1 MAATPAPKKGGK
13 PSLLS
18 KLPPEKRQKALIM
31 LAAGG
36 AFAVI
41 SLLVVI
47 ASDAPVRRGGQAT
60 TDTMGNVLMTGQA
73 REMGLDGVARDMDRL
88 EQEMNELRAENEKLR
103 RAQDSGTGGPI
114 PAPRP
119 GDPDAALRDLSSEVA
134 RNQGPPGT
142 LYNPG
147 RAELN
152 PVLPQDSG
160 IIRPTGPGQ
169 SGGAAGGA
177 QYGRGNPNAGNQ
189 AQVAPLAAPQI
200 QTIRAEA
207 PAAADPVAAAPKRPP
222 VYLPTGSMVT
232 GTLLTGL
239 DAPTGRAAQNAPIP
253 VVIRVQHEAILPSRY
268 RSDVREAFILAS
280 GYGDLSSERAYLRAE
295 RISMILRNGDVIDI
309 PVRMA
314 AVGSDGKSGLRG
326 RLVSKQGAI
335 IAKALLAGTADGI
348 SRAFSSNY
356 SVGGN
361 GEDQSAGDIGMAGLS
376 GGASTALDR
385 VAAYFLSQAESQY
398 PVIEIDGGREITM
411 ILLEGT
417 ELRVRG
423 DEPGNATASTASRPS
438 STARNPG

>member
-1 MAATPAPKKGGK
+1 MALNPKKPAK
-13 PSLLS
+13 PNLLN
-18 KLPPEKRQKALIM
+18 KLPPEKRQKALII

-41 SLLVVI
+41 SLMVVL
-47 ASDAPVRRGGQAT
+47 ASDAPTKRGGSGK
-60 TDTMGNVLMTGQA
+60 TDAMGNVLMTGPA

-88 EQEMNELRAENEKLR
+88 EREMNQLRAENERLR
-103 RAQDSGTGGPI
+103 GGQGAPAG

-119 GDPDAALRDLSSEVA
+119 ADPDAALAQLSGEVE
-134 RNQGPPGT
+134 RTRTQGPPGT

-147 RAELN
+147 RANLE
-152 PVLPQDSG
+152 PVLPQDTG

-177 QYGRGNPNAGNQ
+177 QYGRGSANANANQ
-189 AQVAPLAAPQI
+189 APAPMVAPQI

-207 PAAADPVAAAPKRPP
+207 PSAAAAAVPAAPKRPP

-295 RISMILRNGDVIDI
+295 RISMILKNGDVIDI
-309 PVRMA
+309 PARMA

-356 SVGGN
+356 SVGGS
-361 GEDQSAGDIGMAGLS
+361 GEDQSAGDVGIAGLS

-385 VAAYFLSQAESQY
+385 VAAYFLAQAESQY

-411 ILLEGT
+411 ILLEGI

-423 DEPGNATASTASRPS
+423 DEPGNATASTSTRTTPSTRPAS
-438 STARNPG
+438 